1 MGVSACMGV
10 GGGKWWQVHCF
21 IIPKY
26 NKFALKSDY

>member
-1 MGVSACMGV
+1 MGGCMGV
-10 GGGKWWQVHCF
+10 AGGKWWRVHCF